1 MAEDHDIVIA
11 KKKLIT
17 YLSLVLLGLV
27 IVVCTT
33 VVLGFY
39 PDYIQSGF
47 AVYSLVFG
55 YFIPPAGQITNH
67 VKELAHKVVMNPED
81 TKSVDDLLKL
91 FQRVKKKV
99 EKVSPSNSAQELSK
113 SDDTVVRRE

>member
-1 MAEDHDIVIA
+1 MADDKDIVIG

-17 YLSLVLLGLV
+17 YLSLVLLGIV
-27 IVVCTT
+27 IVICTT
-33 VVLGFY
+33 VILGFY

-55 YFIPPAGQITNH
+55 YFIPPAGQITDH
-67 VKELAHKVVMNPED
+67 VKELANQVKLNPED
-81 TKSVDDLLKL
+81 TKSAEDLLKL

-99 EKVSPSNSAQELSK
+99 EKVSPSNSANELSK